1 MRLLGLLMRFL
12 GMFESLPG
20 ELLPGEVILLLMG
33 YSGTSVS
40 VRGKVVQL
48 RGSLMILVV
57 RSVVITSRHFK
68 DSLSAQ
74 TWPGLLL

>member
-20 ELLPGEVILLLMG
+20 ELLPGEVILLLMS

-40 VRGKVVQL
+40 VRGKVVQF

-57 RSVVITSRHFK
+57 RSVVITSRHF
-68 DSLSAQ
+68 
-74 TWPGLLL
+74 

>member
-20 ELLPGEVILLLMG
+20 ELLPGEVILLLMS

-40 VRGKVVQL
+40 VRGKVVQF

-74 TWPGLLL
+74 TWRGLLL